1 MRIVNRGTYFIGE
14 AGMKRRLF
22 VLLLGVALS
31 SIPFA
36 SSQAAETPEEFY
48 RGKNI
53 KLTVGSAAGSGFTLY
68 ARVLGRHMPRYIP
81 GAPTIVI
88 ENLPGAS
95 GLRHMDH
102 LVTVAAKDGS
112 VFGLLNPSVTT
123 APLMTPN
130 AAKHTSE
137 KLAWIGSAN
146 SEVSTCHVYPHAG
159 VENANDLRSRE
170 LVFGG
175 SGAAGSSGIGAE
187 LLRSMFGLKF
197 RIVSGYQ
204 GSADIMLAGTRGEI
218 DGACILLSSAL
229 KAQYWGG
236 YKRGEFRVILQMP
249 PGNHPDLPGV
259 VNMMDLATTDEQ
271 RQALEFVYGFWAYGR
286 PFAAPAGIPAE
297 RLAALR
303 MALKATLEDQ
313 AFLAEATKV
322 GLDVSY
328 MPPDEIERRVNAI
341 ERTPKAVVDKVLSL
355 IPSMK

>member
-1 MRIVNRGTYFIGE
+1 
-14 AGMKRRLF
+14 MKASRF
-22 VLLLGVALS
+22 VLMLGAV
-31 SIPFA
+31 IA
-36 SSQAAETPEEFY
+36 SVSPAISQTANAVEEFY
-48 RGKNI
+48 RGKNV

-68 ARVLGRHMPRYIP
+68 ARVLGRHMPQFIP

-146 SEVSTCHVYPHAG
+146 SEVSTCHVYPHAKI
-159 VENANDLRSRE
+159 ESANDLRTRE

-175 SGAAGSSGIGAE
+175 SGAAGSSGIGAQ
-187 LLRSMFGLKF
+187 LLKSMFGFKF

-204 GSADIMLAGTRGEI
+204 GSADIMLAGPRGEI
-218 DGACILLSSAL
+218 DGACILLFSAL
-229 KAQYWGG
+229 KAQYWGA
-236 YKRGEFRVILQMP
+236 YERGEFRVILQMP

-259 VNMMDLATTDEQ
+259 ANMMDFATNDEQ

-286 PFAAPAGIPAE
+286 PFAAPAEIPAD

-303 MALKATLEDQ
+303 KALKATLENPG
-313 AFLAEATKV
+313 FLAEATKV
-322 GLDVSY
+322 GLDVNY
-328 MPPDEIERRVNAI
+328 MPPEEIERRVKAI
-341 ERTPKAVVDKVLSL
+341 ERTPKAVVQKVLEL
-355 IPSMK
+355 IPSSK

>member
-1 MRIVNRGTYFIGE
+1 
-14 AGMKRRLF
+14 MKTI
-22 VLLLGVALS
+22 LLSGLVGAAIASIALCT
-31 SIPFA
+31 P
-36 SSQAAETPEEFY
+36 AAANPVEDFY
-48 RGKNI
+48 KGRAI
-53 KLTVGSAAGSGFTLY
+53 KLTVGSAPASGFTLY
-68 ARVLGRHMPRYIP
+68 ARVLSRHMPQQIP

-123 APLMTPN
+123 APLMTPD

-146 SEVSTCHVYPHAG
+146 SEVSTCHVYPHAK
-159 VENANDLRSRE
+159 VESANDLRTRE

-175 SGAAGSSGIGAE
+175 SGAAGSSGVGAQ
-187 LLRSMFGLKF
+187 LLRSMFGFKF

-204 GSADIMLAGTRGEI
+204 GSADIMLAGARGEI

-229 KAQYWGG
+229 KAQYWDA
-236 YKRGEFRVILQMP
+236 YQRGEFRVILQMP
-249 PGNHPDLPGV
+249 PGNDPDLKGV
-259 VNMMDLATTDEQ
+259 ANTIDFATTDEQ

-303 MALKATLEDQ
+303 RALKSTLEDK
-313 AFLAEATKV
+313 AFVTEAKKV
-322 GLDVSY
+322 GLDVDY
-328 MPPDEIERRVNAI
+328 MAPDEIERRVKAI
-341 ERTPKAVVDKVLSL
+341 ERTPKAVVEKVLAL
-355 IPSMK
+355 IPAGK